1 MRHLLALFLTTTCGL
16 FCVGCFTDPAPVQ
29 GGDEASSGSEGGSD
43 SNESTDSTG
52 AGSSGVGTT
61 GEVSTGGGSTSAGS
75 TSASANDSTGAAGT
89 CACGLDPEVGLW
101 CSPDV
106 VEPSGAA
113 LCPPDLADRNGQA
126 CDSVDPPLT
135 EDGCCVDGG
144 TIALCYEGQILVE
157 PCSPET
163 FDGCP

>member
-1 MRHLLALFLTTTCGL
+1 MRHPLALFSTTTCAL

-29 GGDEASSGSEGGSD
+29 GGDGASSGLEAEGD
-43 SNESTDSTG
+43 STDAGSTDAGSTDTGSTGVGSTSEASTG
-52 AGSSGVGTT
+52 AGSTT
-61 GEVSTGGGSTSAGS
+61 TPADG
-75 TSASANDSTGAAGT
+75 STGAAGT
-89 CACGLDPEVGLW
+89 CACGLDPDVGLW

-113 LCPPDLADRNGQA
+113 LCPPDLANRNGQA

-157 PCSPET
+157 LCSPET